1 MDIFKNKN
9 LLTDEII
16 NNLKGR
22 IKGTVKS
29 LLGWYRDK
37 DDQKEYVIIN
47 ITQYILN
54 IFIEEY
60 NNKKIIQYI
69 SNKIINQQYFIY
81 INLVNNSYI
90 LQFVKNSICTADK
103 ECTDIFFINITKN
116 EIYFQKINI
125 KTKLM
130 LYSSIDIYSL
140 YFNKN
145 KKNDYYIF

>member
-130 LYSSIDIYSL
+130 LYSSIDVYNL